1 MNRNTSRLAAL
12 LLSLLVLAGVMAL
25 RAADPAI
32 LSALRGSGFDSLQIL
47 WPRQMEAGQPVRI
60 VDIDEASL
68 QSLGQWPWPRTTLA
82 KLVNE
87 LTDLGAAVIAFDIVF
102 PEPDRMSPR
111 LVMRGVASVN
121 QQDLADNDAIFAQ
134 AIRGRPVVMAFAAA
148 GTGNIES
155 LPVKAGFAQTGADA
169 SGAPPRLSG
178 LTANI
183 DILNQAA
190 SGLGAI
196 NIDLARDQ
204 GVARKV
210 PLLLSAGERM
220 LPALVP
226 EALRVAQ
233 GADTFLLHASDET
246 ENAIESLVIGDIEVP
261 LAEDGSFHVY
271 YRPNATSS
279 YVSAARI
286 LAGTDRDAL
295 RPLIEGHIVFI
306 GTSAVGLHDTRTTAL
321 GEAVPGVSIHGQ
333 ITEQILSGTF
343 LTRPEWVV
351 GGEFIYAG
359 LAGLLLACLAML
371 VKPGR
376 TVAAYLALVGTT
388 LLAVVWAFRSK
399 GLLLDA
405 TFPLLAL
412 TMAFLSAIALRLLV
426 ADREGRRLRGA
437 FKQYV
442 APAILAEIEKNP
454 AALKLGGEMRDVSV
468 MFVDIENFTPL
479 GEKLP
484 PEDLVRVVNRL
495 LDTCSKA
502 ILSEK
507 GTIDKYIGDAVMAFW
522 NAPVALPDHQLHA
535 ARAALAVR
543 KAVAALNDE
552 PALAALLARHA
563 CPRLAVRAGIASGMA
578 CVGNMGSEDRFDYSV
593 LGETVNIAS
602 RAESSCKAIGHDIVI
617 AGKIAEATRSLAL
630 VPAGKVPMKG
640 KSALQPIHAVMGGSD
655 LHASQAFR
663 HFRDALAGVTAKL
676 ATRKSAKP
684 GLALQGLLD
693 ELRVQHPEM
702 QNYLDALQGRI
713 DDFRAS

>member
-1 MNRNTSRLAAL
+1 MNRNASRLAAL
-12 LLSLLVLAGVMAL
+12 VLSLLVLAGVLAL

-32 LSALRGSGFDSLQIL
+32 LSALRGSGFDSLQRL
-47 WPRQMEAGQPVRI
+47 WPRQMEAVQPVRI

-68 QSLGQWPWPRTTLA
+68 QTLGQWPWPRTALA
-82 KLVNE
+82 KLVDE
-87 LTDLGAAVIAFDIVF
+87 LTDLGAAAIAFDIVF
-102 PEPDRMSPR
+102 PEPDRLSPR
-111 LVMRGVASVN
+111 LVMQGVPSVN

-134 AIRGRPVVMAFAAA
+134 AIRGRPVVLAFAAA
-148 GTGNIES
+148 GNGNPVA
-155 LPVKAGFAQTGADA
+155 LPKKAGFAQTGADA
-169 SGAPPRLSG
+169 SAAPPRLTG

-183 DILNQAA
+183 GMLNQAA

-210 PLLLSAGERM
+210 PLLLSTGEGM

-226 EALRVAQ
+226 EALRIAQ

-271 YRPNATSS
+271 YRANTASS
-279 YVSAARI
+279 YVSAERV
-286 LAGTDRDAL
+286 LSGTDRDAL
-295 RPLIEGHIVFI
+295 RPLVEGHIVFI
-306 GTSAVGLHDTRTTAL
+306 GTSAVGLHDVRTTAL
-321 GEAVPGVSIHGQ
+321 GEAVPGVSIHAQ

-343 LTRPEWVV
+343 LTRPEWAA
-351 GGEFIYAG
+351 GGEFVYAG
-359 LAGLLLACLAML
+359 LSGLLLACLGVL

-376 TVAAYLALVGTT
+376 TVAAFLGLVGAT
-388 LLAVVWAFRSK
+388 LFAVVWAFRYQ

-412 TMAFLSAIALRLLV
+412 TMAFLSATALRLLV

-442 APAILAEIEKNP
+442 APAILAEIERNP
-454 AALKLGGEMRDVSV
+454 TALKLGGEMRDVTV

-502 ILSEK
+502 ILSER

-522 NAPVALPDHQLHA
+522 NAPVTLPDHQWHA

-543 KAVAALNDE
+543 QAVSTLNDE
-552 PALAALLARHA
+552 AVLAALLARHD
-563 CPRLAVRAGIASGMA
+563 CPRLAVRVGIASGMA

-602 RAESSCKAIGHDIVI
+602 RAESSCKAVGHDIVI
-617 AGKIAEATRSLAL
+617 AGKISEATRGLAL
-630 VPAGKVPMKG
+630 VSAGKVPMKG
-640 KSALQPIHAVMGGSD
+640 KSALQPIHAVLGGSD
-655 LHASQAFR
+655 LHTSQGFR
-663 HFRDALAGVTAKL
+663 HFRDALAGVTARL
-676 ATRKSAKP
+676 ADRKSSKP
-684 GLALQGLLD
+684 GLALQSLLD
-693 ELRVQHPEM
+693 ELKMQHPEM
-702 QNYLDALQGRI
+702 RKYLEALPGRI
-713 DDFRAS
+713 ADFR